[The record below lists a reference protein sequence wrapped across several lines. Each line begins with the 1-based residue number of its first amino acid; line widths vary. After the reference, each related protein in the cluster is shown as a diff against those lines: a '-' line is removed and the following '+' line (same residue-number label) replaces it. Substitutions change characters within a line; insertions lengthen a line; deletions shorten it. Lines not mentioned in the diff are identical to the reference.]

1 MYLVQLLLPLYDHT
15 GRSFDPAQYARIRQI
30 LTERFGGLTA
40 YTRAP
45 AAGLWKQ
52 EEQTVRDDVVV
63 YEVMVQE
70 LDRDW
75 WSAYREELRLAF
87 QQDELMVRAQAVEVL

>member
-1 MYLVQLLLPLYDHT
+1 MHLVQLLLPLYDHT
-15 GRSFDPAQYARIRQI
+15 GRSFDPAHYVQIRQT

-45 AAGLWKQ
+45 AAGLWKD
-52 EEQTVRDDVVV
+52 EEQTIRDDVVV
-63 YEVMVQE
+63 YEVMEE

-75 WSAYREELRLAF
+75 WSVYREALRRAF
-87 QQDELMVRAQAVEVL
+87 QQDELMVRAQVVEVL